1 MFDNYT
7 WSREP
12 SDYADFNGNIIPS
25 RIPLSAIISGKYLFI
40 VIYTPPTYRSIP
52 KGPIIGA
59 PFGPESDVPRA
70 VSLEFFRE
78 QCPEPLVLTT
88 NAVKDRLGSA
98 EASEIL
104 QTWIKEI
111 DAIPDRCVE
120 FERDTPHIFDVWY
133 ALWCIFNTF
142 SVLTSS
148 K

>member
-111 DAIPDRCVE
+111 DAIPIGASSLRGTH
-120 FERDTPHIFDVWY
+120 RIF
-133 ALWCIFNTF
+133 
-142 SVLTSS
+142 STSGMHYGVS
-148 K
+148 LIPFRY